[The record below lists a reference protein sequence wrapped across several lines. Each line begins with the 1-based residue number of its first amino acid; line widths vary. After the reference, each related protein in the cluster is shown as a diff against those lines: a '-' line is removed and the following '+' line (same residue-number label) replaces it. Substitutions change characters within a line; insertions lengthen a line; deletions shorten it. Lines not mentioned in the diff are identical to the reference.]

1 MYYVQFGAFT
11 KKENAESQKYR
22 LENKLE
28 INTSIKKSNRFYK
41 VVSDCFKSL
50 LDARLLLVLA
60 ANRDKEFK
68 HAVIKETK
76 EKYD

>member
-22 LENKLE
+22 LENILE
-28 INTSIKKSNRFYK
+28 IDTSIKKSNRFYK

-50 LDARLLLVLA
+50 LDAKLLLVLA
-60 ANRDKEFK
+60 ASQDKEFEY
-68 HAVIKETK
+68 AVIKETK
-76 EKYD
+76 EET